1 MFALHQSV
9 DLQTSGPP
17 KMLIVAI
24 NKKYT
29 LNTSRSFYKTLER
42 RFYLHDQNGRIC
54 VVKKKLQKPDGF

>member
-9 DLQTSGPP
+9 DLETSGPP

-29 LNTSRSFYKTLER
+29 ITTSRSFYKKGDSTCMTKMDAFVL
-42 RFYLHDQNGRIC
+42 
-54 VVKKKLQKPDGF
+54 